1 MKSGFS
7 RIPSSAHSG
16 WFDSKIRV
24 TREEREGEE
33 HLRDFII
40 LTIPSVANRILSDG
54 VRFQSVCESSRS
66 DFDGSGCGRSR
77 EGVWE
82 RLLYF
87 VRFLDA
93 LNLGE
98 LRIRG
103 RERERERAY
112 RSDGGLREMS
122 AYSKARISGGFK
134 LRGRSE
140 REKVR
145 LPLVAAAAQ
154 AERL

>member
-1 MKSGFS
+1 MNSKLHSKVVRNSYCEKRVFKNS
-7 RIPSSAHSG
+7 TSAHSG

-66 DFDGSGCGRSR
+66 DFDGSGCRRSR

-87 VRFLDA
+87 VRFL
-93 LNLGE
+93 E
-98 LRIRG
+98 VFSIWVSERTVEERG
-103 RERERERAY
+103 RGRAY
-112 RSDGGLREMS
+112 CSDGGLREMS
-122 AYSKARISGGFK
+122 AYSRND
-134 LRGRSE
+134 
-140 REKVR
+140 
-145 LPLVAAAAQ
+145 
-154 AERL
+154 